1 MWSGEHHFGNHPC
14 KGEVV
19 MTIMKYLYDTFFD
32 EKQDYTSNRL
42 KTSRRAMYDRRRR
55 CVMYMILD
63 KRSGEDRRKE
73 NERRKRW
80 KRVGHWGS
88 EIDRDSYLKGYHVS

>member
-1 MWSGEHHFGNHPC
+1 
-14 KGEVV
+14 
-19 MTIMKYLYDTFFD
+19 MTIMKHLIDSFFD
-32 EKQDYTSNRL
+32 EKPEYTSNRL

-63 KRSGEDRRKE
+63 KRSGEERRRD

-80 KRVGHWGS
+80 KRIGQWGAS
-88 EIDRDSYLKGYHVS
+88 VDPESYQKGYHVS